1 MSEHQ
6 FKNYNLYT
14 EEPTFANHYR
24 QEYSDSLYGYLDQL
38 KKNSGIAKETFMP
51 PEELVK
57 GPEHYRNLYIKMLGS
72 PLTEYT
78 NEVPFGKEKFVAS
91 DDLADIYR
99 VSIETMPGFK
109 FYGIIMIPKKTSS
122 SGKFPLVICQHGGGG
137 TPELCSD
144 IHGKNNYN
152 HMTRRMLEYGVCVF
166 APQLYLWNAQTYII
180 NHKRGE
186 VDRELKRYGSSIMGL
201 EIYCIRKAIDYM
213 TAKDYI
219 DGDKIAM
226 HGLSYGGIYTVY
238 TMAAEPR
245 IKVGYSCGS
254 FNDRS
259 LPTILPDVCFE
270 DSGNTFM
277 DAEIAGLCAPR
288 SRYIEVGQQDP
299 VFNWETA
306 ETEFNRVVKY
316 YDAFN
321 ASENLKLNI
330 WDGGHTVCDT
340 DDGHKFVMEA
350 LGHKY

>member
-1 MSEHQ
+1 
-6 FKNYNLYT
+6 
-14 EEPTFANHYR
+14 
-24 QEYSDSLYGYLDQL
+24 
-38 KKNSGIAKETFMP
+38 
-51 PEELVK
+51 
-57 GPEHYRNLYIKMLGS
+57 
-72 PLTEYT
+72 
-78 NEVPFGKEKFVAS
+78 
-91 DDLADIYR
+91 
-99 VSIETMPGFK
+99 
-109 FYGIIMIPKKTSS
+109 
-122 SGKFPLVICQHGGGG
+122 
-137 TPELCSD
+137 
-144 IHGKNNYN
+144 
-152 HMTRRMLEYGVCVF
+152 
-166 APQLYLWNAQTYII
+166 
-180 NHKRGE
+180 
-186 VDRELKRYGSSIMGL
+186 
-201 EIYCIRKAIDYM
+201 M

-219 DGDKIAM
+219 DDDKIAM

-288 SRYIEVGQQDP
+288 SLYIEVGKEDP
-299 VFNWETA
+299 VFKWETA

-330 WDGGHTVCDT
+330 WDGGHTVCDI

-350 LGHKY
+350 LRHKY